1 MRILQVTAYYPP
13 HVGGLEG
20 HVEALSRKLVEA
32 GHEVVVYTSNVP
44 RLNRNEVVNGVQI
57 RRFSCL
63 FSPLGNPVTPGLFV
77 ELLKNDR
84 FDVVHTHIH
93 YHMCSTL
100 AVVSNVFRRRPLVLT
115 SHGLMLGYHG
125 WRRALELVFNRTL
138 GWWTLRSVDKVIVLT
153 PTLANMVTELGARR
167 ERTVVIPSWIE
178 PLSTELRVDAKGF
191 RIAHGLVGKKLV
203 LFAGRL
209 LPAKGLSYLIE
220 AAGQAQTKP
229 TVVIIGGEAPGY
241 TGCRDSLV
249 QQVKRLGL
257 EEQVLFLGRFA
268 REDLEAA
275 YEAADLFVLPSL
287 GEGLPMA
294 VLEAM
299 AHGKCVLA
307 TDVPGNSDVVRDGVT
322 GALVKARDSAELAHR
337 IDVLLGNDDLR
348 ASLGAQARRDVEQ
361 NYSSSSVMKRILD
374 VYREVQESKR

>member
-1 MRILQVTAYYPP
+1 LRILQVTAYYPP

-44 RLNRNEVVNGVQI
+44 RLKRTEVVSGVQI

-63 FSPLGNPVTPGLFV
+63 FSPLGNPVTPGLFCK
-77 ELLKNDR
+77 LLANED

-100 AVVSNVFRRRPLVLT
+100 TALSNVFKKRPLVLT
-115 SHGLMLGYHG
+115 VHGLMLGYHG
-125 WRRALELVFNRTL
+125 WRRGLELVFNRTV
-138 GWWTLRSVDKVIVLT
+138 GWWTLRTVDRVIVLT
-153 PTLANMVTELGARR
+153 PTLADMVEGLGARR
-167 ERTVVIPSWIE
+167 ERTAVIPGWIE
-178 PLSTELRVDAKGF
+178 PLSIGSPVDATGF
-191 RIAHGLVGKKLV
+191 RTGHGLAGKKV
-203 LFAGRL
+203 ILFAGRL

-220 AAGQAQTKP
+220 AVGQTETRP
-229 TVVIIGGEAPGY
+229 TVAIIGDEAPGY
-241 TGCRDSLV
+241 AGCRESLM
-249 QQVKRLGL
+249 QQVKRSGL

-287 GEGLPMA
+287 GEGLPLA
-294 VLEAM
+294 LIEAM

-307 TDVPGNSDVVRDGVT
+307 TDVPGNRDVIKDGWN
-322 GALVKARDSAELAHR
+322 GALVEARNPAELAHR
-337 IDVLLGNDDLR
+337 IDALLADNGLR
-348 ASLGAQARRDVEQ
+348 AQLGAQARLDVKRD
-361 NYSSSSVMKRILD
+361 YSCDVVMKKILD
-374 VYREVQESKR
+374 VYREVRGQ